1 MDIKYPI
8 MSIPVNPALEPSR
21 LPNNRVMR
29 DGDQELLTLGSRM
42 T

>member
-8 MSIPVNPALEPSR
+8 MSIPVNPALEPSS

-29 DGDQELLTLGSRM
+29 DGDQEPSPLGQE
-42 T
+42 